1 VRYLFAD
8 DSDVEEDQRVREQA
22 INKLVDLLVKEKR
35 GEDLAG
41 LLTELRPFFSAVP
54 KAKTAKLVRHIIEQL
69 AKIPN
74 STALQTKV
82 VTDSIE
88 WCKAEKR
95 SFLRMRL
102 ELRLASL

>member
-1 VRYLFAD
+1 M
-8 DSDVEEDQRVREQA
+8 RETA
-22 INKLVDLLVKEKR
+22 INRLVDLLVKQQR
-35 GEDLAG
+35 GEELAN
-41 LLTELRPFFSAVP
+41 LLTELRPFFAVVP

-82 VTDSIE
+82 VTESIE

-102 ELRLASL
+102 ELRLAGL